1 VSQPKDS
8 GQKLIATNPNAHA
21 NYFVEE
27 VIEAGIVLVGTEIK
41 SIRNQSPNLK
51 DSFVDITN
59 KRRTVQSKKNA
70 GALEN
75 ASTTGK
81 IANGKTAAGKMSATA
96 SGSKTLAA
104 QRKVAKETVV
114 QGLPVLEAWLV
125 NAHVGPYSH
134 GNIWNHEARRR
145 RKLLLHEHQIRKL
158 YGALTQ
164 EGKTIVPTRMYYVKG
179 RVKVELALAKGKK
192 KGDKRADSKRKD
204 QDREID
210 QAMKKNRR

>member
-1 VSQPKDS
+1 VSHPKDN

-59 KRRTVQSKKNA
+59 KRRAGAAAKKNPPPVD
-70 GALEN
+70 
-75 ASTTGK
+75 
-81 IANGKTAAGKMSATA
+81 AAKKKSA
-96 SGSKTLAA
+96 SGSQSLAA
-104 QRKVAKETVV
+104 QRKMAKDTAP
-114 QGLPVLEAWLV
+114 QGAPVLEAWLV

-158 YGALTQ
+158 FGALTQ
-164 EGKTIVPTRMYYVKG
+164 DGKTIVPTRMYYVKG

-192 KGDKRADSKRKD
+192 KGDKRADSKKRD